1 MLKRFYYPVNPLCA
15 MAAQGMKTVVRT
27 WYFSIFLYL
36 SSRKDLA
43 GVGSIWLFNI
53 PTPPLLFDI
62 TSRSNLPIA
71 PQCWVPQIQLLC
83 DAPSTGRPPAF
94 IFTNLPPLVDCRVPP
109 PQTPARR
116 RHTVTTSLPPPMRHR
131 PRPINTTPLKCPPQ
145 RQPAK
150 SPLTPSRRRP
160 NTDAPPPMPQR
171 CC

>member
-109 PQTPARR
+109 PPTPARR
-116 RHTVTTSLPPPMRHR
+116 RQHRDNAPAPTNVPPP
-131 PRPINTTPLKCPPQ
+131 TPHQ
-145 RQPAK
+145 HYPAK
-150 SPLTPSRRRP
+150 VPTPTP
-160 NTDAPPPMPQR
+160 TFK
-171 CC
+171 